1 MGADTTSEGADK
13 DAKKRAEQVAYFI
26 SEITAASKREKEF
39 RKEGNRIRDLYT
51 GKKSNP
57 FAILYSNTETMLPAL
72 YSAVPR
78 PVVQRRFKDE
88 DPLGRMASQAGQRGL
103 EFLLDT
109 NTEGY
114 ETFDESLRAAVLDGL
129 LPGRGITAVK
139 YEAEVQDTYADGDE
153 ATPGAEPIP
162 VKNWET
168 VCPDSVSW
176 DRFLHGYA
184 RKWSKVPWISYEMHL
199 DKDQCID
206 ELKFDEK
213 MVAEIT
219 FTEGEGED
227 SETTDGEGKSD
238 EERNLGERKTALFY
252 QIWDKDGGQKVRYLC
267 PQYKDDFCKVE
278 DDPLGIT
285 GFFNCPKPIQFLE
298 KSGDLLP
305 VALYTLYEYQADELN
320 NLTRR
325 IKAVTAAIKAK
336 ALYDTEL
343 GDDVKKLME
352 EDEPALAP
360 ADKSSSLAAEKGL
373 DNAIWFWPVEKLIIV
388 LKELYVAREACKHVI
403 YEITGI
409 ADILRG
415 STVASETLGAQEIK
429 EKWGTLRLKRLQK
442 EVQRYARDMLR
453 MMLDVAARKFSQR
466 TWAQMTGLPFL
477 LDEKYNELTQVA
489 KALQSQVQQEQQRA
503 QMQPQP
509 MPAAPVAPGQPPQ
522 APVSPPPSPAMQ
534 QLQQVQQQL
543 QTPRWS
549 QVLDMLRDDM
559 QRAYR
564 IDIET
569 NSTVEPE
576 AVEDQKNIS
585 DVMTALG
592 QYLNGITPLVTSGAM
607 PFQAAQAMMLAI
619 VRRFR
624 FGAEIEDYIKAM
636 TAPKPPDDGKDKA
649 AQAAEFKAQQSDM
662 RAQQSDMKAAQAG
675 AQVKQIQDE
684 AKMKDFHATNTQALA
699 AKQAELDRREQALA
713 KEEEA
718 RALREELA
726 NSRLETQMVKDAAA
740 RDKLANELKLMV
752 KTLEGNLKLAQKTA
766 ADATTAAKQQQGKDQ
781 EAAKSAKAQAQS
793 KESQQ
798 AMAGMM
804 SGFQEVVGKL
814 NETLALLAGPRDLS
828 VQRKEGKITGGRSA
842 PVGSAA

>member
-1 MGADTTSEGADK
+1 MASVDTTSDNTSL
-13 DAKKRAEQVAYFI
+13 DAKKRAGKVAHFI
-26 SEITAASKREKEF
+26 NEIAAASKREKDF
-39 RKEGNRIRDLYT
+39 RKEGHRINELYS

-57 FAILYSNTETMLPAL
+57 FAILFSNTETMLPAL

-88 DPLGRMASQAGQRGL
+88 DPLGKLASQAGQRGL

-114 ETFDESLRAAVLDGL
+114 ETFDSALRTAVLDGL
-129 LPGRGITAVK
+129 LPGRGVTAVK
-139 YEAEVQDTYADGDE
+139 YEAEVVDVPDE
-153 ATPGAEPIP
+153 PKAGEAPLAEPTSTP

-168 VCPDSVSW
+168 VCPDSIPW

-184 RKWSKVPWISYEMHL
+184 KKWSKVPWISYEMHF

-206 ELKFDEK
+206 ELKFPQEIVDK
-213 MVAEIT
+213 IT
-219 FTEGEGED
+219 FTEGEEQAEEGEP
-227 SETTDGEGKSD
+227 KN
-238 EERNLGERKTALFY
+238 EEEQHLGERKTALFY
-252 QIWDKDGGQKVRYLC
+252 QIWDKEGGQKVRYLC
-267 PQYKDDFCKVE
+267 PQYKEDFCKVE

-285 GFFNCPKPIQFLE
+285 GFFNCPQPIRFLE

-305 VALYTLYEYQADELN
+305 VALYGLYEFQAEELN
-320 NLTRR
+320 NLTLR

-352 EDEPALAP
+352 EDEPALVP

-373 DNAIWFWPVEKLIIV
+373 ENAIWFWPVEKLIVV
-388 LKELYVAREACKHVI
+388 LRELYTARDACKHVI

-415 STVASETLGAQEIK
+415 SSNASETLGAQEIK
-429 EKWGTLRLKRLQK
+429 EKWGGLRLKRLQK

-453 MMLDVAARKFSQR
+453 MMLDVAGQKFSER

-477 LDEKYNELTQVA
+477 LEEKYNELTAVA
-489 KALQSQVQQEQQRA
+489 RALEGQAQQEAAQQQALA
-503 QMQPQP
+503 QAAQAQGQP
-509 MPAAPVAPGQPPQ
+509 AQPPQ
-522 APVSPPPSPAMQ
+522 PGPKQ
-534 QLQQVQQQL
+534 QELQKVQQQL

-549 QVLDMLRDDM
+549 MVLEMLRDDM

-624 FGAEIEDYIKAM
+624 FGSDIEDYIKAM
-636 TAPKPPDDGKDKA
+636 QAPKPPDTGAGA
-649 AQAAEFKAQQSDM
+649 AQQAAEAKAQQAEM
-662 RAQQSDMKAAQAG
+662 KAQQAS
-675 AQVKQIQDE
+675 AQVTQIQNE
-684 AKMKDFHATNTQALA
+684 AKLKDMQSAAELAQA
-699 AKQAELDRREQALA
+699 AKQAELDRREQFLS

-718 RALREELA
+718 RKLREELA
-726 NSRLETQMVKDAAA
+726 NSRLETQMTRDAAA

-752 KTLEGNLKLAQKTA
+752 KTLEGNLKIAQKSTA
-766 ADATTAAKQQQGKDQ
+766 DVTTAAKQQQGKDQ
-781 EAAKSAKAQAQS
+781 EAAKSAKAQGQAKEAQA
-793 KESQQ
+793 

-814 NETLALLAGPRDLS
+814 NETLAVLAGPRDLA
-828 VQRKEGKITGGRSA
+828 VQRKDGKIIGGHSVPA
-842 PVGSAA
+842 GSAA

>member
-1 MGADTTSEGADK
+1 VSADTTSEGADK
-13 DAKKRAEQVAYFI
+13 KAKKRSEQVAHFI
-26 SEITAASKREKEF
+26 NEIAAASKREKDY
-39 RKEGNRIRDLYT
+39 RKKGNEVIEMYT

-57 FAILYSNTETMLPAL
+57 FAILFSNTETMLPAL

-88 DPLGRMASQAGQRGL
+88 DPLGKLAAKAGERGL

-109 NTEGY
+109 NTQGY
-114 ETFDESLRAAVLDGL
+114 ETFDSALRVAVLDGL
-129 LPGRGITAVK
+129 LPGRGVTSVK
-139 YEAEVQDTYADGDE
+139 YEAEVQDTAPAE
-153 ATPGAEPIP
+153 GAEPIP

-168 VCPDSVSW
+168 VCPDSISW

-184 RKWSKVPWISYEMHL
+184 KKWSKVPWISYEMHL
-199 DKDQCID
+199 DKDQCLD
-206 ELKFDEK
+206 ELKFDPE
-213 MVAEIT
+213 MVAKIT
-219 FTEGEGED
+219 FTEGESED
-227 SETTDGEGKSD
+227 DEAKEGEGKSD

-267 PQYKDDFCKVE
+267 PQYKEDFCKVE

-298 KSGDLLP
+298 KSNDLLP
-305 VALYTLYEYQADELN
+305 IALYSLYEEQAEELN

-325 IKAVTAAIKAK
+325 IKAVIASIKAK
-336 ALYDTEL
+336 AFYDTEL
-343 GDDVKKLME
+343 GEDIKRLIE
-352 EDEPALAP
+352 EDEPALVP
-360 ADKSSSLAAEKGL
+360 ADKSSSLAAEKGM
-373 DNAIWFWPVEKLIIV
+373 DNAVWFWPVEKLIIV
-388 LKELYVAREACKHVI
+388 LRELYAAREACKHVI

-415 STVASETLGAQEIK
+415 NTNASETLGAQEIK

-453 MMLDVAARKFSQR
+453 MMLDVAAQKFSER

-477 LDEKYNELTQVA
+477 LEEKYNELTQVA
-489 KALQSQVQQEQQRA
+489 RALEAQVQQEQQ
-503 QMQPQP
+503 Q
-509 MPAAPVAPGQPPQ
+509 AAMMGQPVQPG
-522 APVSPPPSPAMQ
+522 PSVQ
-534 QLQQVQQQL
+534 KLQQVQQQL

-549 QVLDMLRDDM
+549 LVLDALRDDM

-592 QYLNGITPLVTSGAM
+592 QFLNGITPLVVSGSM

-619 VRRFR
+619 VRRYR
-624 FGAEIEDYIKAM
+624 FGSEIEDYIKAM
-636 TAPKPPDDGKDKA
+636 VPPKPPDDGKDKA
-649 AQAAEFKAQQSDM
+649 AQAAEAKAAKAEITAQQAGM
-662 RAQQSDMKAAQAG
+662 KEQQTA
-675 AQVKQIQDE
+675 AQVKHIQDE
-684 AKMKDFHATNTQALA
+684 AKLKDMHATATQAQA

-740 RDKLANELKLMV
+740 RDKLANDLKLMV
-752 KTLEGNLKLAQKTA
+752 KTLEGNLKIAQKSA
-766 ADATTAAKQQQGKDQ
+766 ADATTAAKQQGAKDADAQ
-781 EAAKSAKAQAQS
+781 KNAKAQAQAKQS
-793 KESQQ
+793 EQ

-804 SGFQEVVGKL
+804 KGFQDVVGKL
-814 NETLALLAGPRDLS
+814 NETLAVLAGGRELT
-828 VQRKEGKITGGRSA
+828 VQRKDGKITGGRSQ
-842 PVGSAA
+842 PVGA

>member
-1 MGADTTSEGADK
+1 MSTDTTSDGAEK
-13 DAKKRAEQVAYFI
+13 DAKKRAEKVAHFI
-26 SEITAASKREKEF
+26 SEIAAASKREKDF
-39 RKEGNRIRDLYT
+39 RKEGHDIIDLYT
-51 GKKSNP
+51 GKKANP

-88 DPLGRMASQAGQRGL
+88 DPLGKLAAKAGERGL

-109 NTEGY
+109 NTQGY
-114 ETFDESLRAAVLDGL
+114 ETFDSAMRASVLDGL

-139 YEAEVQDTYADGDE
+139 YEAEVQETAPAE
-153 ATPGAEPIP
+153 GAEPIP

-184 RKWSKVPWISYEMHL
+184 KKWSKVPWISYEMHL

-206 ELKFDEK
+206 ELKFAPE
-213 MVAEIT
+213 MVAKIT
-219 FTEGEGED
+219 FTEGESED
-227 SETTDGEGKSD
+227 DEAKEGEGKNED
-238 EERNLGERKTALFY
+238 ERNLGERKTALFY

-267 PQYKDDFCKVE
+267 PQYKEDFCKVE

-285 GFFNCPKPIQFLE
+285 GFFNCPRPIQFLE

-305 VALYTLYEYQADELN
+305 VAIYGLYEEQAEELN

-325 IKAVTAAIKAK
+325 IKAITSAIKAK
-336 ALYDTEL
+336 ALFDAEL
-343 GDDVKKLME
+343 SEDVKKLMDD
-352 EDEPALAP
+352 DELVLAP
-360 ADKSSSLAAEKGL
+360 ADKSSSLAAEKGM
-373 DNAIWFWPVEKLIIV
+373 DNAVWFWPVDKLIVV
-388 LKELYVAREACKHVI
+388 LRELYVAREQCKHVI

-415 STVASETLGAQEIK
+415 NTNASETLGAQEIK

-453 MMLDVAARKFSQR
+453 MMLDVAAQKFSER

-477 LDEKYNELTQVA
+477 LEEKYNELTQVA
-489 KALQSQVQQEQQRA
+489 RALEGQVQQEQQ
-503 QMQPQP
+503 Q
-509 MPAAPVAPGQPPQ
+509 AAMLGQPSQPG
-522 APVSPPPSPAMQ
+522 PSVQ
-534 QLQQVQQQL
+534 KLQQVQQQL

-549 QVLDMLRDDM
+549 MVLDALRDDM

-624 FGAEIEDYIKAM
+624 FGSEIEDYIKAM
-636 TAPKPPDDGKDKA
+636 VPPKPPDDGKDKA
-649 AQAAEFKAQQSDM
+649 AQAAEGKAQAAELKAAQTEIKAQQ
-662 RAQQSDMKAAQAG
+662 AVEKASAQAT
-675 AQVKQIQDE
+675 QIQNE
-684 AKMKDFHATNTQALA
+684 SKLKDMAGQMAER
-699 AKQAELDRREQALA
+699 KAELDRREQALA

-726 NSRLETQMVKDAAA
+726 NARLETQMVKDAARA
-740 RDKLANELKLMV
+740 RQDRQRSK
-752 KTLEGNLKLAQKTA
+752 
-766 ADATTAAKQQQGKDQ
+766 ADG
-781 EAAKSAKAQAQS
+781 
-793 KESQQ
+793 
-798 AMAGMM
+798 
-804 SGFQEVVGKL
+804 
-814 NETLALLAGPRDLS
+814 
-828 VQRKEGKITGGRSA
+828 
-842 PVGSAA
+842 